1 MTIRHA
7 YAVAVVL
14 VINGNALTAT
24 VSYKV
29 VINAAG
35 VETKLFSLIST
46 FRLVQLAS
54 RLDLIG
60 PLLHLRCAHRFLSR
74 HLIPVLRHH
83 P

>member
-7 YAVAVVL
+7 YAVTVVL

-35 VETKLFSLIST
+35 VERKLY
-46 FRLVQLAS
+46 
-54 RLDLIG
+54 
-60 PLLHLRCAHRFLSR
+60 
-74 HLIPVLRHH
+74 
-83 P
+83 